1 MNPSQ
6 ECKRVTDKYI
16 TLNELKNQID
26 EKRDEVEGK
35 AIETLGTCYTSDFEL
50 CLLILRRRHE
60 MWGERTLLQI
70 VKAENEICEK
80 LICFNFERICHDIF
94 FKQFY
99 TSEICTRY
107 F

>member
-70 VKAENEICEK
+70 VKAENEICEN
-80 LICFNFERICHDIF
+80 LICFNSERI
-94 FKQFY
+94 
-99 TSEICTRY
+99 
-107 F
+107 